1 METAS
6 LIPVSFVLKILD
18 QHKVC
23 PMVKEVW
30 ALEKSHIISLCKV
43 DLEKAHCVFRLAFEI
58 IGTVSFTAY
67 QVCN

>member
-6 LIPVSFVLKILD
+6 LTPVSCVGKYWASI
-18 QHKVC
+18 KVC
-23 PMVKEVW
+23 PVVKEVW

-58 IGTVSFTAY
+58 I
-67 QVCN
+67 

>member
-1 METAS
+1 
-6 LIPVSFVLKILD
+6 
-18 QHKVC
+18 
-23 PMVKEVW
+23 MVKEVW